1 MYKYVTTEEIQK
13 EWRTKDQVQKGEG
26 TLHVIM
32 SKERSVVKNNF
43 WTKFTYSLEKACRVA
58 SRLKMIVV
66 NRYGHPGKCPKNSQK
81 RIFFI
86 DF

>member
-13 EWRTKDQVQKGEG
+13 EWRTKDQVQKEEG

-43 WTKFTYSLEKACRVA
+43 WTKFTYSFRESLQSCIQAQNDSGQPLWTLRK
-58 SRLKMIVV
+58 I
-66 NRYGHPGKCPKNSQK
+66 SQK
-81 RIFFI
+81 
-86 DF
+86 